1 MINKEEISKLKAEGI
16 IAQRQES
23 YFAIRVLSRAGNFT
37 ADQLNDLANI
47 SKKYG
52 KGYLGLTTRLTIELP
67 WIKYEDINQV
77 KKALNEAGLVH
88 GGTGK
93 KVRPLV
99 SCKGTV
105 CQHGIYDTQELCGKL
120 HDMYFA
126 YDLPAKTK
134 ITLVG
139 CPNNCAKANTN
150 DIGIVGQV
158 YVKFNEEK
166 CKNCGLCTKSCRQK
180 AVKLENKK
188 LIWNREECVNCGKCA
203 EVCPFEGMEVKE
215 KGLAIYLGG
224 RMGRGYRF
232 GDRLKNLYLEEEIP
246 SVIQNIL
253 YTYQELANEGERIC
267 KVIDRIGIDDFEKT
281 LENKLVKNTR

>member
-1 MINKEEISKLKAEGI
+1 MINKDELATLKSQGI
-16 IAQRQES
+16 IAQKQEG
-23 YFAIRVLSRAGNFT
+23 YFSIRILSRAGNFT
-37 ADQLNDLANI
+37 AEQLNEISLL

-52 KGYLGLTTRLTIELP
+52 KGYIGLTTRLTIELP
-67 WIKYEDINQV
+67 WIKYEDLDEV
-77 KKALNEAGLVH
+77 KVKIKESGLMH

-99 SCKGTV
+99 ACKGTV

-120 HDMYFA
+120 HDKYFA

-166 CKNCGLCTKSCRQK
+166 CKNCGLCTKSCRQN
-180 AVKLENKK
+180 AVSIIDKK
-188 LIWNREECVNCGKCA
+188 LVWNSNECVNCGKCA
-203 EVCPFEGMEVKE
+203 QVCPFEAMNVEK

-232 GDRLKNLYLEEEIP
+232 GDRLTNLYSEEDVP
-246 SVIQNIL
+246 SLIQNIL
-253 YTYQELANEGERIC
+253 DTYKELSNPGERIC
-267 KVIDRIGIDDFEKT
+267 KVIDRIGIKDFEKA
-281 LENKLVKNTR
+281 L